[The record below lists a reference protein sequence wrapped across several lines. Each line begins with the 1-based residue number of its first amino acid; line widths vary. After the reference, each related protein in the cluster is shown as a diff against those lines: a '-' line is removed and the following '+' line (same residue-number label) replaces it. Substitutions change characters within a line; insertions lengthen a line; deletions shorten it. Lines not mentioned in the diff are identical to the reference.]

1 VSQVDAGPDNL
12 CRYCSAMMRQTTLL
26 SVFGAVA
33 ATTVTPVE
41 KVISLLEDLVT
52 ESEQEG
58 AAEAKTY
65 DTFACFCKDNTD
77 TKSTSILDGQDNI
90 EGLSATIQEK
100 TATKE
105 EKITEI
111 GERKQRQEELS
122 KTLEETKVR
131 LAQERSEYEARNA
144 DLEKAISSL
153 ENAIAALDNAKPA
166 AFLQVDLKKSLKH
179 VFDMAEVMNLVKTPK
194 QQKVVA
200 FIQGKSSVDPNDP
213 EYKYH
218 SQGILDVLNEVLG
231 DFNAEKRDV
240 DAEWEKTRTSEEDL
254 IADTE
259 SQMEENELAITGLE
273 GDVETLGTE
282 IAQAREDLV
291 DAESLLKDDQ
301 QYLKDLT
308 ERCEQRAHAYDQRST
323 MRGSELTALNKAL
336 EILTDKVLNK
346 DEAANERA
354 LLQTPKDAPKEAS
367 KKPVSFL
374 QQAQTARSKMT
385 NLLQKSR
392 ESTDGEDRKT
402 KALSMLA
409 LAGTKLKSTLLMSI
423 AMKAKADPFLKVK
436 EMIQKLIERLISEAT
451 AEATKKGF
459 CDLELS
465 KAEKN
470 RNHRFADTKRL
481 SAELASLNAKKDAL
495 NEELEELAS
504 SLKELNAAL
513 EEATKLRAES
523 KAENMQTLKDGKAG
537 LEAVSEAL
545 LILKVFYKQSAKG
558 KVLLQASPIEEDDTG
573 AESGAYKGNQD
584 SAKAI
589 LGLLEVIVSDFQRTV
604 SNTQAQEDAEQAEFI
619 KFDRTSKA
627 DIGGKETKT
636 ELDEQDLATTET
648 TITEK
653 MKDLQANQDLVDKA
667 LEELEELKP
676 MCIDTGMSY
685 EERVEKREE
694 EIEALKG
701 ALCQLDPEGAEPSC
715 Q

>member
-1 VSQVDAGPDNL
+1 
-12 CRYCSAMMRQTTLL
+12 
-26 SVFGAVA
+26 
-33 ATTVTPVE
+33 
-41 KVISLLEDLVT
+41 
-52 ESEQEG
+52 
-58 AAEAKTY
+58 
-65 DTFACFCKDNTD
+65 
-77 TKSTSILDGQDNI
+77 
-90 EGLSATIQEK
+90 
-100 TATKE
+100 
-105 EKITEI
+105 
-111 GERKQRQEELS
+111 
-122 KTLEETKVR
+122 VR
-131 LAQERSEYEARNA
+131 LAQERTEYEARNA

-153 ENAIAALDNAKPA
+153 ENAIAALDNAKPS
-166 AFLQVDLKKSLKH
+166 FLQVDFKKSLKH
-179 VFDMAEVMNLVKTPK
+179 MFDMAEVMDLVKSPK
-194 QQKVVA
+194 QKKVVA
-200 FIQGKSSVDPNDP
+200 FLQGGSKVDPNDP

-218 SQGILDVLNEVLG
+218 SQGILDVLNDLLG

-259 SQMEENELAITGLE
+259 SQMDENKIAIETLE

-291 DAESLLKDDQ
+291 DAEALLKDDQ

-308 ERCEQRAHAYDQRST
+308 ERCEQRAHAYDQRSS
-323 MRGSELTALNKAL
+323 MRGQELTALTKAL
-336 EILTDKVLNK
+336 DILQNKVLNK
-346 DEAANERA
+346 DEVANERA
-354 LLQTPKDAPKEAS
+354 LLQTPKDAPKET

-374 QQAQTARSKMT
+374 QQAQTARAKMT

-392 ESTDGEDRKT
+392 DSSDGEDRKT
-402 KALSMLA
+402 KALAMIA
-409 LAGTKLKSTLLMSI
+409 TAGSKLKSTVLMSL

-436 EMIQKLIERLISEAT
+436 ELIQKLIERLISEAT

-470 RNHRFADTKRL
+470 RNHRFADVKRL

-495 NEELEELAS
+495 EEELEELAT

-513 EEATKLRAES
+513 EEATKLRADS
-523 KAENMQTLKDGKAG
+523 KAENMQTLKDAKAG
-537 LEAVSEAL
+537 LAATSEAL
-545 LILKVFYKQSAKG
+545 LILKVFYKQSAKA

-604 SNTQAQEDAEQAEFI
+604 TNTQAQEDQEQAEFI

-636 ELDEQDLATTET
+636 ELDEQDLAATET
-648 TITEK
+648 SITEK
-653 MKDLQANQDLVDKA
+653 MKDLQTNQDLVDKA

-701 ALCQLDPEGAEPSC
+701 ALCQLDAEGVEPSC